1 MKQRCSMKKTTKLFA
16 LAGVTLLSAS
26 VLAACGSKSSSS
38 SETAELSFPA
48 EVKQDGTAVAESQLK
63 YAWVS
68 ASTSSGLLIDELTE
82 NTTDSTFGGMVDIS
96 MFGWDGDRKLDDSGL
111 AKAEFDVDGKKI
123 TVSLTGKD
131 YKWSDGEP
139 FTIDD
144 YIFTIKAMASKDYT
158 GVRFDDKFLNIVG
171 MDEFVAGTASDIS
184 GLKKVDDYTVELT
197 VKEMSPSM
205 MYAGGDVPSYVQPEH
220 IYKDIPVAEWESS
233 EYSRTAKL
241 VGMGPWKIKE
251 IVNGE
256 SITYAPNEYY
266 FKGTTPKTSSLKID
280 IVSPDTIVSEMKA
293 GNYDI
298 AEMPADQLD
307 SYKDASNLNLVGS
320 LESSYEYI
328 SFNLGKYDEAS
339 EKNIMDENAK
349 MNDVKLRQAIAYA
362 IDTKTAGE
370 KLYNGLYHPATSLI
384 ISFFGD
390 LHDSEVEGYSYDPD
404 KANELLD
411 EAGYKDVDGDGIRE
425 GKDGKEFKITFAAR
439 KRTEANE
446 ALVQQ
451 YIAWWKEVGLNVE
464 LYTGRTVE
472 INTFYDAIQANDASI
487 DMYAGGWSTGY
498 DPNPNG
504 LWGETAP
511 FNMSRFVDEKNTELL
526 DAIGSVASFDE
537 KTNLKNY
544 KAWQEYAFEQAF
556 AIPTFESEAITALN
570 KRVKNFD
577 TNYGSAS
584 ENGIALENIELTA
597 DKGVAAE

>member
-205 MYAGGDVPSYVQPEH
+205 MYAGGDVPAYVQPEH

-256 SITYAPNEYY
+256 SITYVPNEYY

-298 AEMPADQLD
+298 AAMPADQLD

-320 LESSYEYI
+320 LESAYEYI

-339 EKNIMDENAK
+339 RKNIMDENAK

-390 LHDSEVEGYSYDPD
+390 LHDSELEGYSYDPD

-556 AIPTFESEAITALN
+556 AIPTFESEAITAVN

>member
-1 MKQRCSMKKTTKLFA
+1 MKKTTKLFA

-63 YAWVS
+63 YALVS

-82 NTTDSTFGGMVDIS
+82 TAIDSTFGGMVDIS
-96 MFGWDGDRKLDDSGL
+96 MFGYDGDRKLDDSGL

-256 SITYAPNEYY
+256 SITYVPNEYY

-298 AEMPADQLD
+298 AQMPADQLD

-320 LESSYEYI
+320 LESAYEYI

>member
-1 MKQRCSMKKTTKLFA
+1 MKKTTKLFA
-16 LAGVTLLSAS
+16 LAGITLLSAS
-26 VLAACGSKSSSS
+26 VLAACGAKSSSS
-38 SETAELSFPA
+38 SSEQNLSFPSD
-48 EVKQDGTAVAESQLK
+48 VSQDGTAVSGAQLN

-68 ASTSSGLLIDELTE
+68 PTTSSGLLIDELTE
-82 NTTDSTFGGMVDIS
+82 NTTDSTFGGMVDIP
-96 MFGWDGDRKLDDSGL
+96 MFGYDGDRKLDDSGL
-111 AKAEFDVDGKKI
+111 AKAEFDVEGKKI

-131 YKWSDGEP
+131 YKWSDGQP
-139 FTIDD
+139 FTIND
-144 YIFTIKAMASKDYT
+144 YIFTIKSLASKDYT

-171 MDEFVAGTASDIS
+171 MEEFVAGTASDIS
-184 GLKKVDDYTVELT
+184 GIKKVDDYTVELT

-205 MYAGGDVPSYVQPEH
+205 MYAGGDVPAYVQPEH
-220 IYKDIPVAEWESS
+220 IYKDIPVADWEKS

-256 SITYAPNEYY
+256 SITYVPNEHF

-298 AEMPADQLD
+298 AEMPVDQLD
-307 SYKDASNLNLVGS
+307 SYKDASNLNIVGS
-320 LESSYEYI
+320 LNSAYEYI
-328 SFNLGKYDEAS
+328 SFNFGKYDEAAG
-339 EKNIMDENAK
+339 KNVMDENAK
-349 MNDVKLRQAIAYA
+349 MNDVNLRQAIAYA

-370 KLYNGLYHPATSLI
+370 SLYNGLYHPANSLI

-390 LHDSEVEGYSYDPD
+390 IHDSELEGYTYDPE
-404 KANELLD
+404 KAKKLLD
-411 EAGYKDVDGDGIRE
+411 EAGYKDVNGDGIRE

-451 YIAWWKEVGLNVE
+451 YLAWWKEVGLNVE

-472 INTFYDAIQANDASI
+472 VNSFYDAIQANDASI

-498 DPNPNG
+498 DPNPTG
-504 LWGETAP
+504 LWGPIAA
-511 FNMSRFVDEKNTELL
+511 FNMSRFVSEENTKLL
-526 DAIGSVASFDE
+526 DAISSTDSFDE
-537 KTNLKNY
+537 KTNLENY
-544 KAWQEYAFEQAF
+544 KAWQKYAYEQAF
-556 AIPTFESEAITALN
+556 AIPTFESESIVALN
-570 KRVKNFD
+570 KRVKNYD

-584 ENGIALENIELTA
+584 ENGIALENIELSA

>member
-1 MKQRCSMKKTTKLFA
+1 MKKTTKLFA

-82 NTTDSTFGGMVDIS
+82 TTTDSTFGGMVDIS
-96 MFGWDGDRKLDDSGL
+96 MFGYDGDRKLDDSGL

-205 MYAGGDVPSYVQPEH
+205 MYAGGDVPAYVQPEH

-256 SITYAPNEYY
+256 SITYVPNEYY

-298 AEMPADQLD
+298 AQMPADQLD

-320 LESSYEYI
+320 LESAYEYI

>member
-1 MKQRCSMKKTTKLFA
+1 MKKTTKLFA
-16 LAGVTLLSAS
+16 LAGITLLSAS

-38 SETAELSFPA
+38 SQSQELSFPS
-48 EVKQDGTAVAESQLK
+48 EVKQDDSAVADAQLK
-63 YAWVS
+63 YALVS
-68 ASTSSGLLIDELTE
+68 ATTSSGLLIDELTE

-96 MFGWDGDRKLDDSGL
+96 MFGYDGDRKLDDSGL
-111 AKAEFDVDGKKI
+111 AKAEFDVEGKKI

-139 FTIDD
+139 FTIND
-144 YIFTIKAMASKDYT
+144 YIFTIKSLASKDYT

-171 MDEFVAGTASDIS
+171 MEEYVAGTASDIS
-184 GLKKVDDYTVELT
+184 GIKKVDDYTVELT

-205 MYAGGDVPSYVQPEH
+205 MYAGGDVPAYVQPEH
-220 IYKDIPVAEWESS
+220 IYKDIPVADWEKS

-256 SITYAPNEYY
+256 SITYVPNEHF
-266 FKGTTPKTSSLKID
+266 FKGTTPKTGSLKID

-307 SYKDASNLNLVGS
+307 SYKDASNLNIVGS
-320 LESSYEYI
+320 LNSSYEYI
-328 SFNLGKYDEAS
+328 SFNFGKYDEAAG
-339 EKNIMDENAK
+339 KNVMDENAK

-370 KLYNGLYHPATSLI
+370 KLYNGLYHPANSLI
-384 ISFFGD
+384 ISFFGE
-390 LHDSEVEGYSYDPD
+390 LHDSELAGYTYDPE
-404 KANELLD
+404 KAKKLLD
-411 EAGYKDVDGDGIRE
+411 EAGYKDTNGDGIRE

-472 INTFYDAIQANDASI
+472 GNTFYDAIQANDPAI

-498 DPNPNG
+498 DPNPTG
-504 LWGETAP
+504 LWGPIAA
-511 FNMSRFVDEKNTELL
+511 FNMSRFVSEENTKLL
-526 DAIGSVASFDE
+526 DAISSTDSFDE
-537 KTNLKNY
+537 KTNLENY
-544 KAWQEYAFEQAF
+544 KAWQKYAHEQAF
-556 AIPTFESEAITALN
+556 AIPTFESESIVALN
-570 KRVKNFD
+570 KRVKNYD

-584 ENGIALENIELTA
+584 ENGIALENIELSA

>member
-1 MKQRCSMKKTTKLFA
+1 MKKTTKLFA

-256 SITYAPNEYY
+256 SITYVPNEYY
-266 FKGTTPKTSSLKID
+266 FKGTTPKTGSLKID

-298 AEMPADQLD
+298 AKMPADQLD

-320 LESSYEYI
+320 LESAYEYI

>member
-171 MDEFVAGTASDIS
+171 MDEFVAGPASDIS

-256 SITYAPNEYY
+256 SITYVPNEYY
-266 FKGTTPKTSSLKID
+266 FKGTTPKTGSLKID

-320 LESSYEYI
+320 LESAYEYI

>member
-1 MKQRCSMKKTTKLFA
+1 MKKTTKLFA

-63 YAWVS
+63 YALVS

-82 NTTDSTFGGMVDIS
+82 TAIDSTFGGMVDIS
-96 MFGWDGDRKLDDSGL
+96 MFGYDGDRKLDDSGL

-256 SITYAPNEYY
+256 SITYVPNEYY
-266 FKGTTPKTSSLKID
+266 FKGTTPKTGSLKID

-320 LESSYEYI
+320 LESAYEYI

>member
-1 MKQRCSMKKTTKLFA
+1 MKKTTKLFA

-123 TVSLTGKD
+123 TVRLTGKD

-256 SITYAPNEYY
+256 SITYVPNEYY

-320 LESSYEYI
+320 LESAYEYI

-370 KLYNGLYHPATSLI
+370 KLYNGLYHPANSLI

-498 DPNPNG
+498 DPNPSG

-511 FNMSRFVDEKNTELL
+511 FNMSRFVDAENTKLL
-526 DAIGSVASFDE
+526 KAISSVDSFDDE
-537 KTNLKNY
+537 TNLKNY
-544 KAWQEYAFEQAF
+544 KAWQKYAAEQAF
-556 AIPTFESEAITALN
+556 AIPTFESEAITAVN

>member
-1 MKQRCSMKKTTKLFA
+1 MKKTTKLFA

-220 IYKDIPVAEWESS
+220 IYKDIPVEEWESS

-256 SITYAPNEYY
+256 SITYVPNEYY
-266 FKGTTPKTSSLKID
+266 FKGTTPKTGSLKID

-320 LESSYEYI
+320 LESAYEYI

-556 AIPTFESEAITALN
+556 AIPTFESEAITAVN

>member
-1 MKQRCSMKKTTKLFA
+1 MKKTTKLFA

-63 YAWVS
+63 YALVS

-82 NTTDSTFGGMVDIS
+82 TTTDSTFGGMVDIS
-96 MFGWDGDRKLDDSGL
+96 MFGYDGDRKLDDSGL

-256 SITYAPNEYY
+256 SITYVPNEYY
-266 FKGTTPKTSSLKID
+266 FKGTTPKTGSLKID

-320 LESSYEYI
+320 LESAYEYI

-339 EKNIMDENAK
+339 GKNIMDENAK

-556 AIPTFESEAITALN
+556 AIPTFESEAITAVN

>member
-256 SITYAPNEYY
+256 SITYVPNEYY
-266 FKGTTPKTSSLKID
+266 FKGTTPKTGSLKID

-320 LESSYEYI
+320 LESAYEYI

-439 KRTEANE
+439 KRTESNE

>member
-1 MKQRCSMKKTTKLFA
+1 MKKTTKLFA

-63 YAWVS
+63 YALVS

-82 NTTDSTFGGMVDIS
+82 TTTDSTFGGMVDIS
-96 MFGWDGDRKLDDSGL
+96 MFGYDGDRKLDDSGL

-205 MYAGGDVPSYVQPEH
+205 MYAGGDVPAYVQPEH

-320 LESSYEYI
+320 LESAYEYI

-339 EKNIMDENAK
+339 GKNIMDENAK

>member
-1 MKQRCSMKKTTKLFA
+1 MKKTTKLFA

-205 MYAGGDVPSYVQPEH
+205 MYAGGDVPAYVQPEH

-256 SITYAPNEYY
+256 SITYVPNEYY

>member
-1 MKQRCSMKKTTKLFA
+1 MKKTTKLFA

-63 YAWVS
+63 YALVS

-82 NTTDSTFGGMVDIS
+82 TTTDSTFGGMVDIS
-96 MFGWDGDRKLDDSGL
+96 MFGYDGDRKLDDSGL

-256 SITYAPNEYY
+256 SITYVPNEYY
-266 FKGTTPKTSSLKID
+266 FKGTTPKTGSLKID

-320 LESSYEYI
+320 LESAYEYI

>member
-1 MKQRCSMKKTTKLFA
+1 MKKTTKLFA

-82 NTTDSTFGGMVDIS
+82 NTTDSTFGGMVDIP

-220 IYKDIPVAEWESS
+220 IYKDIPVADWESS

-256 SITYAPNEYY
+256 SITYVPNEYY

-370 KLYNGLYHPATSLI
+370 KLYNGLYHPANSLI

-390 LHDSEVEGYSYDPD
+390 LHDSELEGYSYDPD
-404 KANELLD
+404 KANKLLD

-498 DPNPNG
+498 DPNPSG

-511 FNMSRFVDEKNTELL
+511 FNMSRFVDAENTKLL
-526 DAIGSVASFDE
+526 KAISSVDSFDDE
-537 KTNLKNY
+537 TNLKNY
-544 KAWQEYAFEQAF
+544 KAWQKYAAEQAF
-556 AIPTFESEAITALN
+556 AIPTFESESITAVN
-570 KRVKNFD
+570 KRVKNYD
-577 TNYGSAS
+577 TKYGSAS
-584 ENGIALENIELTA
+584 KNGIALENIELTA

>member
-1 MKQRCSMKKTTKLFA
+1 MKKTTKLFA

-256 SITYAPNEYY
+256 SITYVPNEYY
-266 FKGTTPKTSSLKID
+266 FKGTTPKTGSLKID

-320 LESSYEYI
+320 LESAYEYI

-370 KLYNGLYHPATSLI
+370 KLYNGLYHPANSLI

-390 LHDSEVEGYSYDPD
+390 LHDSELEGYSYDPD
-404 KANELLD
+404 KANKLLD

-498 DPNPNG
+498 DPNPSG

>member
-1 MKQRCSMKKTTKLFA
+1 MKKTTKLFA
-16 LAGVTLLSAS
+16 LAGITLLSAS

-38 SETAELSFPA
+38 SQSQELSFPS
-48 EVKQDGTAVAESQLK
+48 EVKQDDSAVADAQLK
-63 YAWVS
+63 YALVS
-68 ASTSSGLLIDELTE
+68 ATTSSGLLIDELTE

-96 MFGWDGDRKLDDSGL
+96 MFGYDGDRKLDDSGL
-111 AKAEFDVDGKKI
+111 AKAEFDVEGKKI

-139 FTIDD
+139 FTIND
-144 YIFTIKAMASKDYT
+144 YIFTIKSLASKDYT
-158 GVRFDDKFLNIVG
+158 GVRFDDKFLNIEG
-171 MDEFVAGTASDIS
+171 MQEFVDGKASDIS
-184 GLKKVDDYTVELT
+184 GIKKVDDYTVELT

-205 MYAGGDVPSYVQPEH
+205 MYAGGDVPAYVQPEH
-220 IYKDIPVAEWESS
+220 IYKDIPVADWEKS

-256 SITYAPNEYY
+256 SITYVPNEHF

-307 SYKDASNLNLVGS
+307 SYKDASNLNIVGS
-320 LESSYEYI
+320 LNSSYEYI
-328 SFNLGKYDEAS
+328 SFNFGKYDEAAG
-339 EKNIMDENAK
+339 KNVMNENAK

-370 KLYNGLYHPATSLI
+370 SLYNGLYHPANSLI

-390 LHDSEVEGYSYDPD
+390 LHDSELAGYTYDPE
-404 KANELLD
+404 KAKKLLD
-411 EAGYKDVDGDGIRE
+411 EAGYKDTNGDGIRE

-472 INTFYDAIQANDASI
+472 GNTFYDAIQANDPAI

-498 DPNPNG
+498 DPNPTG
-504 LWGETAP
+504 LWGPIAA
-511 FNMSRFVDEKNTELL
+511 FNMSRFVSEENTKLL
-526 DAIGSVASFDE
+526 DAISSTDSFDE
-537 KTNLKNY
+537 KTNLENY
-544 KAWQEYAFEQAF
+544 KAWQKYAYEQAF
-556 AIPTFESEAITALN
+556 AIPTFESESIVALN
-570 KRVKNFD
+570 KRVKNYD

-584 ENGIALENIELTA
+584 ENGIALENIELSA

>member
-96 MFGWDGDRKLDDSGL
+96 MFGYDGDRKLDDSGL

-256 SITYAPNEYY
+256 SITYVPNEYY
-266 FKGTTPKTSSLKID
+266 FKGTTPKTGSLKID

-320 LESSYEYI
+320 LESAYEYI

>member
-1 MKQRCSMKKTTKLFA
+1 MKKTTKLFA
-16 LAGVTLLSAS
+16 LAGITLLSAS
-26 VLAACGSKSSSS
+26 VLAACGAKSSSS
-38 SETAELSFPA
+38 SSEQNLSFPA
-48 EVKQDGTAVAESQLK
+48 DVSQDGTAVSGAQLN

-68 ASTSSGLLIDELTE
+68 PTTSSGLLIDELTE
-82 NTTDSTFGGMVDIS
+82 NRTDSTFGGMVDIS
-96 MFGWDGDRKLDDSGL
+96 MFGYDGDRKLDDSGL
-111 AKAEFDVDGKKI
+111 AKAEFDVEGKKI

-139 FTIDD
+139 FTIND
-144 YIFTIKAMASKDYT
+144 YIFTIKSLASKDYT
-158 GVRFDDKFLNIVG
+158 GVRFDDKFLNIEG
-171 MDEFVAGTASDIS
+171 MQEFVDGKASDIS
-184 GLKKVDDYTVELT
+184 GIKKIDDYTVELT

-205 MYAGGDVPSYVQPEH
+205 MYAGGDVPAYIQPEH
-220 IYKDIPVAEWESS
+220 IYKDIPVADWEKS

-256 SITYAPNEYY
+256 SITYVPNEHF

-307 SYKDASNLNLVGS
+307 SYKDASNLNIVGS
-320 LESSYEYI
+320 LGSSYEYI
-328 SFNLGKYDEAS
+328 SFNFGKYDEAAG
-339 EKNIMDENAK
+339 KNVMDENAK
-349 MNDVKLRQAIAYA
+349 MNDVNLRQAIAYA

-370 KLYNGLYHPATSLI
+370 SLYNGLYHPANSLI

-390 LHDSEVEGYSYDPD
+390 IHDSELEGYTYDPE
-404 KANELLD
+404 KAKKLLD

-472 INTFYDAIQANDASI
+472 VNSFYDALQANDPAI

-498 DPNPNG
+498 DPNPTG
-504 LWGETAP
+504 LWGPIAA
-511 FNMSRFVDEKNTELL
+511 FNMSRFVSEENTKLL
-526 DAIGSVASFDE
+526 DAISSTDSFDE
-537 KTNLKNY
+537 KTNLENY
-544 KAWQEYAFEQAF
+544 KAWQKYAHEQAF
-556 AIPTFESEAITALN
+556 AIPTFESESIVALN
-570 KRVKNFD
+570 KRVKNYD

-584 ENGIALENIELTA
+584 ENGIALENIELSA

>member
-1 MKQRCSMKKTTKLFA
+1 MKKTTKLFA
-16 LAGVTLLSAS
+16 LAGITLLSAS

-38 SETAELSFPA
+38 SSEQSLSFPS
-48 EVKQDGTAVAESQLK
+48 EVKQDGSAVADAQLK
-63 YAWVS
+63 YAVVS
-68 ASTSSGLLIDELTE
+68 PTPSSGLLIDELTE
-82 NTTDSTFGGMVDIS
+82 NNIDSTFGGMVDIS
-96 MFGWDGDRKLDDSGL
+96 MFGYDGDRKLDDSGL
-111 AKAEFDVDGKKI
+111 AKAEFDIENKKV

-131 YKWSDGEP
+131 YKWSDGEA

-144 YIFTIKAMASKDYT
+144 YIFTIKSLASKDYT

-171 MDEFVAGTASDIS
+171 MEEFVAGTASDIS
-184 GLKKVDDYTVELT
+184 GIKKVDDYTVELT

-205 MYAGGDVPSYVQPEH
+205 MYAGGDVPAYIQPEH
-220 IYKDIPVAEWESS
+220 IYKDIPVADWEKS
-233 EYSRTAKL
+233 EYSRTAKI

-256 SITYAPNEYY
+256 SITYVPNEHY
-266 FKGTTPKTSSLKID
+266 FKGAPKVASMKMD

-298 AEMPADQLD
+298 ADMPVDQLD
-307 SYKDASNLNLVGS
+307 SYKDASNLNIVGS
-320 LESSYEYI
+320 LDSSYEYI
-328 SFNLGKYDEAS
+328 SFNLGKYDESA
-339 EKNIMDENAK
+339 EKNVMDENAK

-370 KLYNGLYHPATSLI
+370 SLYNGLYHPANSLI

-390 LHDSEVEGYSYDPD
+390 IHDSELAGYSYDPE
-404 KANELLD
+404 KAKKLLD

-472 INTFYDAIQANDASI
+472 IKSFYESIQANDASI

-498 DPNPNG
+498 DPNPTG
-504 LWGETAP
+504 LWGSIAA
-511 FNMSRFVDEKNTELL
+511 FNFSRFVSEENTKLL
-526 DAIGSVASFDE
+526 DAISSTASFDE
-537 KTNLKNY
+537 KKNIENY
-544 KAWQEYAFEQAF
+544 KAWQKYAHEQAF
-556 AIPTFESEAITALN
+556 AIPTFESESITAVN
-570 KRVKNFD
+570 KRVKNYD
-577 TNYGSAS
+577 TKYGSES
-584 ENGIALENIELTA
+584 GNGYQFANIELTA

>member
-1 MKQRCSMKKTTKLFA
+1 MKKTTKLFA
-16 LAGVTLLSAS
+16 LAGITLLSAS
-26 VLAACGSKSSSS
+26 VLAACGAKSSSS
-38 SETAELSFPA
+38 SSEQNLSFPA
-48 EVKQDGTAVAESQLK
+48 DVSQDGTAVSGAQLN

-68 ASTSSGLLIDELTE
+68 PTTSSGLLIDELTE
-82 NTTDSTFGGMVDIS
+82 NRTDSTFGGMVDIP

-111 AKAEFDVDGKKI
+111 AKAEFDVEGKKI

-131 YKWSDGEP
+131 YKWSDGQP
-139 FTIDD
+139 FTIND
-144 YIFTIKAMASKDYT
+144 YIFTIKSMASKDYT
-158 GVRFDDKFLNIVG
+158 GVRFDDKFLNIEG
-171 MDEFVAGTASDIS
+171 MQEFVDGKASDIS
-184 GLKKVDDYTVELT
+184 GIKKIDDYTVELT

-205 MYAGGDVPSYVQPEH
+205 MYAGGDVPAYVQPEH
-220 IYKDIPVAEWESS
+220 IYKDIPVADWEKS

-256 SITYAPNEYY
+256 SITYVPNEHF
-266 FKGTTPKTSSLKID
+266 FKGTAPKTSSLKID

-307 SYKDASNLNLVGS
+307 SYKDASNLNIVGS
-320 LESSYEYI
+320 LDSSYEYI

-370 KLYNGLYHPATSLI
+370 SLYNGLYHPATSLI

-390 LHDSEVEGYSYDPD
+390 LHDSELEGYSYDPD
-404 KANELLD
+404 KANKLLD

-472 INTFYDAIQANDASI
+472 GNTFYDAIQANDASI

-498 DPNPNG
+498 DPNPSG

-526 DAIGSVASFDE
+526 DAIGSDASFDDE
-537 KTNLKNY
+537 TNLKNY
-544 KAWQEYAFEQAF
+544 KAWQKYAAEQAF
-556 AIPTFESEAITALN
+556 AIPTFESESITAVN
-570 KRVKNFD
+570 KRVKNYD
-577 TNYGSAS
+577 TKYGSAS
-584 ENGIALENIELTA
+584 ANGLALENIELTA

>member
-1 MKQRCSMKKTTKLFA
+1 MKKTTKLFA

-256 SITYAPNEYY
+256 SITYVPNEYY
-266 FKGTTPKTSSLKID
+266 FKGTTPKTGSLKID

-320 LESSYEYI
+320 LESAYEYI

>member
-1 MKQRCSMKKTTKLFA
+1 MKKTTKLFA

-82 NTTDSTFGGMVDIS
+82 TTTDSTFGGMVDIS
-96 MFGWDGDRKLDDSGL
+96 MFGYDGDRKLDDSGL

-256 SITYAPNEYY
+256 SITYVPNEYY
-266 FKGTTPKTSSLKID
+266 FKGTTPKTGSLKID

-293 GNYDI
+293 GHYDI

-320 LESSYEYI
+320 LESAYEYI

>member
-1 MKQRCSMKKTTKLFA
+1 MKKTTKLFA

-96 MFGWDGDRKLDDSGL
+96 MFGYDGDRKLDDSGL

-205 MYAGGDVPSYVQPEH
+205 MYAGGDVPAYVQPEH

-256 SITYAPNEYY
+256 SITYVPNEYY

-339 EKNIMDENAK
+339 GKNIMDENAK

-584 ENGIALENIELTA
+584 KNGIALENIELTA

>member
-1 MKQRCSMKKTTKLFA
+1 MKKTTKLFA

-82 NTTDSTFGGMVDIS
+82 TTTDSTFGGMVDIS
-96 MFGWDGDRKLDDSGL
+96 MFGYDGDRKLDDSGL

-256 SITYAPNEYY
+256 SITYVPNEYY
-266 FKGTTPKTSSLKID
+266 FKGTTPKTGSLKID

-293 GNYDI
+293 GHYDI

-320 LESSYEYI
+320 LESAYEYI

-339 EKNIMDENAK
+339 GKNIMDENAK

-390 LHDSEVEGYSYDPD
+390 LHDSELEGYSYDPD

>member
-1 MKQRCSMKKTTKLFA
+1 MKKTTKLYA

-26 VLAACGSKSSSS
+26 ILAACGSKSSSS
-38 SETAELSFPA
+38 TEQNLSFPS
-48 EVKQDGTAVAESQLK
+48 EVTGEGTAVASAQLN

-68 ASTSSGLLIDELTE
+68 PTTSSGLLIDELTE

-96 MFGWDGDRKLDDSGL
+96 MFGYDGNRKLDDSGL

-131 YKWSDGEP
+131 YKWSDGEA

-144 YIFTIKAMASKDYT
+144 YIFTIKSLANKEYT

-171 MDEFVAGTASDIS
+171 MEEFVAGTASDIS

-205 MYAGGDVPSYVQPEH
+205 MYAGGDVPAYVQPEH
-220 IYKDIPVAEWESS
+220 IYKDIPVKDWSSS
-233 EYSRTAKL
+233 EYSRSAKI

-256 SITYAPNEYY
+256 SITYVPNEHY
-266 FKGTTPKTSSLKID
+266 FKGAPKTSSLKID

-298 AEMPADQLD
+298 AEMPVDQLD
-307 SYKDASNLNLVGS
+307 SYKDLSNLSIVGR
-320 LESSYEYI
+320 LASSYEYI
-328 SFNLGKYDEAS
+328 SFNLGKYDEAA
-339 EKNIMDENAK
+339 EKNVMNEDAK
-349 MNDVKLRQAIAYA
+349 MNDVNLRQAIAYA

-370 KLYNGLYHPATSLI
+370 KLYNGLYHPANSLI

-390 LHDSEVEGYSYDPD
+390 LHDSELEGYSYDPE
-404 KANELLD
+404 KAKKLLD

-451 YIAWWKEVGLNVE
+451 YISWWKEVGLNVE

-472 INTFYDAIQANDASI
+472 INSFYDAVQANDPSI

-498 DPNPNG
+498 DPNPSG

-511 FNMSRFVDEKNTELL
+511 FNMSRFVADENTKLL
-526 DAIGSVASFDE
+526 EAISSVASFDDA
-537 KTNLKNY
+537 TNLKNY
-544 KAWQEYAFEQAF
+544 KAWQQYAAEQAF
-556 AIPTFESEAITALN
+556 AIPTFESETLTAIN
-570 KRVKNFD
+570 KRVKNYD
-577 TNYGSAS
+577 TNFGSAS
-584 ENGIALENIELTA
+584 GNGIALENIELTA

>member
-1 MKQRCSMKKTTKLFA
+1 MKKTTKLFA

-26 VLAACGSKSSSS
+26 VLAACGSKSSFS

-63 YAWVS
+63 YALVS

-82 NTTDSTFGGMVDIS
+82 TAIDSTFGGMVDIS
-96 MFGWDGDRKLDDSGL
+96 MFGYDGDRKLDDSGL

-256 SITYAPNEYY
+256 SITYVPNEYY
-266 FKGTTPKTSSLKID
+266 FKGTTPKTGSLKID

-320 LESSYEYI
+320 LESAYEYI

>member
-63 YAWVS
+63 YALVS

-82 NTTDSTFGGMVDIS
+82 TTTDSTFGGMVDIS
-96 MFGWDGDRKLDDSGL
+96 MFGYDGDRKLDDSGL

-320 LESSYEYI
+320 LESAYEYI

>member
-1 MKQRCSMKKTTKLFA
+1 MKKTTKLFA

-48 EVKQDGTAVAESQLK
+48 EVKQDGKAVAESQLK

-82 NTTDSTFGGMVDIS
+82 TTTDSTFGGMVDIP

-205 MYAGGDVPSYVQPEH
+205 MYAGGDVPAYVQPEH

-256 SITYAPNEYY
+256 SITYVPNEYY

-298 AEMPADQLD
+298 AQMPADQLD

-339 EKNIMDENAK
+339 GKNIMDENAK

-390 LHDSEVEGYSYDPD
+390 LHDSELEGYSYDPD

>member
-1 MKQRCSMKKTTKLFA
+1 MKKTTKLFA
-16 LAGVTLLSAS
+16 LAGITLLSAS

-48 EVKQDGTAVAESQLK
+48 EVKQDGTAVSSTQLK

-82 NTTDSTFGGMVDIS
+82 NLTDSTFGGMVDIP

-158 GVRFDDKFLNIVG
+158 GVRFDDRFLNIVG

-197 VKEMSPSM
+197 VKEMTPSM
-205 MYAGGDVPSYVQPEH
+205 MYAGGDVPSFVQPEH
-220 IYKDIPVAEWESS
+220 IYKDIPVADWEKS
-233 EYSRTAKL
+233 EFSRTAKL

-256 SITYAPNEYY
+256 SITYVPNEYY
-266 FKGTTPKTSSLKID
+266 FKGTTAKTSSLKID

-320 LESSYEYI
+320 LESAYEYI

-370 KLYNGLYHPATSLI
+370 KLYNGLYHPANSLI

-390 LHDSEVEGYSYDPD
+390 LHDSELEGYSYDPD

-498 DPNPNG
+498 DPNPSG

-511 FNMSRFVDEKNTELL
+511 FNMSRFVDEENTKLL
-526 DAIGSVASFDE
+526 KAISSVDSFDDE
-537 KTNLKNY
+537 TNIKNY
-544 KAWQEYAFEQAF
+544 KAWQKYVAKQAF
-556 AIPTFESEAITALN
+556 AIPTFESEAITAVN
-570 KRVKNFD
+570 KRVKNYD
-577 TNYGSAS
+577 TKYGSAS
-584 ENGIALENIELTA
+584 EKGIALENIELTA

>member
-96 MFGWDGDRKLDDSGL
+96 MFGYDGDRKLDDSGL

-256 SITYAPNEYY
+256 SITYVPNEYY
-266 FKGTTPKTSSLKID
+266 FKGTTPKTGSLKID

-320 LESSYEYI
+320 LESAYEYI

-390 LHDSEVEGYSYDPD
+390 LHDSELEGYSYDPD

>member
-1 MKQRCSMKKTTKLFA
+1 MKKTTKLFA
-16 LAGVTLLSAS
+16 LAGITLLSAS
-26 VLAACGSKSSSS
+26 VLAACGAKSSSS
-38 SETAELSFPA
+38 SSEQNLSFPA
-48 EVKQDGTAVAESQLK
+48 DVSQDGTAVSGAQLN

-68 ASTSSGLLIDELTE
+68 PTTSSGLLIDELTE

-96 MFGWDGDRKLDDSGL
+96 MFGYDGDRKLDDSGL
-111 AKAEFDVDGKKI
+111 AKAEFDVEGKKI

-139 FTIDD
+139 FTIND
-144 YIFTIKAMASKDYT
+144 YIFTIKSLASKDYT
-158 GVRFDDKFLNIVG
+158 GVRFDDKFLNIEG
-171 MDEFVAGTASDIS
+171 MQEFVDGKASDIS
-184 GLKKVDDYTVELT
+184 GIKKIDDYTVELT

-205 MYAGGDVPSYVQPEH
+205 MYAGGDVPAYIQPEH
-220 IYKDIPVAEWESS
+220 IYKDIPVADWEKS

-256 SITYAPNEYY
+256 SITYVPNEHF

-307 SYKDASNLNLVGS
+307 SYKDASNLNIVGS
-320 LESSYEYI
+320 LDSSYEYI
-328 SFNLGKYDEAS
+328 SFNFGKYDEAAG
-339 EKNIMDENAK
+339 KNVMDENAK
-349 MNDVKLRQAIAYA
+349 MNDVNLRQAIAYA

-370 KLYNGLYHPATSLI
+370 SLYNGLYHPANSLI

-390 LHDSEVEGYSYDPD
+390 IHDSELEGYTYDPE
-404 KANELLD
+404 KAKKLLD

-472 INTFYDAIQANDASI
+472 VNSFYDALQANDPAI

-498 DPNPNG
+498 DPNPTG
-504 LWGETAP
+504 LWGPIAA
-511 FNMSRFVDEKNTELL
+511 FNMSRFVSEENTKLL
-526 DAIGSVASFDE
+526 DAISSTDSFDE
-537 KTNLKNY
+537 KTNLENY
-544 KAWQEYAFEQAF
+544 KAWQKYAYEQAF
-556 AIPTFESEAITALN
+556 AIPTFESESIVALN
-570 KRVKNFD
+570 KRVKNYD

-584 ENGIALENIELTA
+584 ENGIALENIELSA

>member
-1 MKQRCSMKKTTKLFA
+1 MKKTTKLFA

-220 IYKDIPVAEWESS
+220 IYKDIPVADWESS

-256 SITYAPNEYY
+256 SITYVPNEYY

-370 KLYNGLYHPATSLI
+370 KLYNGLYHPANSLI

-390 LHDSEVEGYSYDPD
+390 LHDSELEGYSYDPD
-404 KANELLD
+404 KANKLLD

-472 INTFYDAIQANDASI
+472 VNTFYDAIQANDASI

-498 DPNPNG
+498 DPNPSG

-511 FNMSRFVDEKNTELL
+511 FNMSRFVDAENTKLL
-526 DAIGSVASFDE
+526 KAISSVDSFDDE
-537 KTNLKNY
+537 TNLKNY
-544 KAWQEYAFEQAF
+544 KAWQKYAAEQAF
-556 AIPTFESEAITALN
+556 AIPTFESESITAVN
-570 KRVKNFD
+570 KRVKNYD
-577 TNYGSAS
+577 TKYGSAS
-584 ENGIALENIELTA
+584 KNGIALENIELTA